1 MRPLL
6 IAVIVTL
13 LALSSV
19 PSVGAT
25 PTQSAYGLTHTVTT
39 ANFSRMVDFV
49 MIPGSNDEA
58 IVLLQEEHKIW
69 RVSLSGAFQ
78 PTLYGDLT
86 AYANGGGEEGLL
98 SAAFSP
104 SFATDGRIYIY
115 YTQGGNS
122 QLPTVLSRFQVSGN
136 AIQTGAETR
145 ILEIPDFANNHNG
158 GKLIFGND
166 GYLYLSL
173 GDGGGGGDPQDRG
186 QDIDSLLGKVVRIN
200 VTGQPTYTIPPDN
213 PFVGTAG
220 RDEIYAWGLRNP
232 WRMGKDSVTG
242 TIWVGDVGQG
252 EWEEVEPLAK
262 GANYGWDCYEGF
274 EAFETAGCAA
284 GGFTFPRAVYDHGLG
299 CAVTGGTVYRGALM
313 PELYGWYVYADHC
326 SGRIWAL
333 DASPGSSTAPVQLL
347 DSSHFISSFGER
359 PDGEL
364 LVLTFSNAIYLLH
377 NDGDGDGLP
386 AHQDNCPAVSNA
398 SGQDDDVD
406 GDLAG
411 DACDAAGSGNVNCD
425 GSVNSVDSLAV
436 LRHSAG
442 LGVLQNEPCLNPG
455 QPRLLPP
462 PDNDLMGD
470 VNCFGGVNSI
480 DALLILRAVAGLSTN
495 IPPNCPEIDP

>member
-1 MRPLL
+1 
-6 IAVIVTL
+6 
-13 LALSSV
+13 
-19 PSVGAT
+19 
-25 PTQSAYGLTHTVTT
+25 
-39 ANFSRMVDFV
+39 
-49 MIPGSNDEA
+49 
-58 IVLLQEEHKIW
+58 
-69 RVSLSGAFQ
+69 
-78 PTLYGDLT
+78 
-86 AYANGGGEEGLL
+86 
-98 SAAFSP
+98 
-104 SFATDGRIYIY
+104 
-115 YTQGGNS
+115 
-122 QLPTVLSRFQVSGN
+122 
-136 AIQTGAETR
+136 
-145 ILEIPDFANNHNG
+145 
-158 GKLIFGND
+158 
-166 GYLYLSL
+166 
-173 GDGGGGGDPQDRG
+173 
-186 QDIDSLLGKVVRIN
+186 
-200 VTGQPTYTIPPDN
+200 
-213 PFVGTAG
+213 
-220 RDEIYAWGLRNP
+220 
-232 WRMGKDSVTG
+232 
-242 TIWVGDVGQG
+242 
-252 EWEEVEPLAK
+252 
-262 GANYGWDCYEGF
+262 
-274 EAFETAGCAA
+274 
-284 GGFTFPRAVYDHGLG
+284 
-299 CAVTGGTVYRGALM
+299 
-313 PELYGWYVYADHC
+313 
-326 SGRIWAL
+326 
-333 DASPGSSTAPVQLL
+333 VQLL